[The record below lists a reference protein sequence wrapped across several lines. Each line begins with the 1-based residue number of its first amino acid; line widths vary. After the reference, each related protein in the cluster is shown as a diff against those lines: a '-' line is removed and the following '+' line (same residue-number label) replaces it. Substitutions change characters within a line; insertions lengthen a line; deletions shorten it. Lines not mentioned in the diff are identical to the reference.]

1 VGERGRWRRRTTDR
15 SALPTLNFGASS
27 DRLLRLRLRD
37 GFFVTLHHLEPT
49 RFGEWAIRRADGTI
63 ADLLHKLD
71 DDIVIVTVVL
81 LRLQRRESERAAC
94 LEFIRANW
102 HERSGDGGL
111 GQRFCVAT
119 GYPAAP
125 RKPDDR
131 EGDCSACCASASGF
145 HRTSHP
151 FRDFHD
157 FSP

>member
-1 VGERGRWRRRTTDR
+1 M
-15 SALPTLNFGASS
+15 A
-27 DRLLRLRLRD
+27 
-37 GFFVTLHHLEPT
+37 
-49 RFGEWAIRRADGTI
+49 I